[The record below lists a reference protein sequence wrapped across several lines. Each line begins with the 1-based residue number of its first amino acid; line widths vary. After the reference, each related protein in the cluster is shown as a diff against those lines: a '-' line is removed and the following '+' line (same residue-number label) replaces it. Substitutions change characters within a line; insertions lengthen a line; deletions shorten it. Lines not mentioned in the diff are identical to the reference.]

1 MGRFI
6 IELGMGA
13 DLHGQDV
20 TKAAKKAVEDAISM
34 SCLCGLRE
42 VLGIGNLNDGVY
54 VHVTVAVSR
63 PDEVDCDA
71 VRRLLPVGT
80 VDVEAVQGG
89 LRVPGLYVSRFK
101 DADNSIEV
109 AVAAVEVEVH

>member
-63 PDEVDCDA
+63 PDEVD
-71 VRRLLPVGT
+71 
-80 VDVEAVQGG
+80 
-89 LRVPGLYVSRFK
+89 
-101 DADNSIEV
+101 
-109 AVAAVEVEVH
+109 

>member
-54 VHVTVAVSR
+54 DLASATLRRGSCPSAAANSR
-63 PDEVDCDA
+63 
-71 VRRLLPVGT
+71 
-80 VDVEAVQGG
+80 
-89 LRVPGLYVSRFK
+89 SR
-101 DADNSIEV
+101 S
-109 AVAAVEVEVH
+109 